1 MIQMLSSMKMKI
13 VMSKFCPQKNCTYR
27 PVLLQYK
34 KRYEVKAKVY
44 RHSVKG
50 QSMLFALL
58 GIAVLAL
65 VIIFGFLYFEEVEEF
80 FISLTQ
86 GQDAVELLE
95 AQGGYTKPR
104 ESLSFG
110 DISLGYMSQEGVQV
124 RKIEDVEEDIAQYTE
139 EALAE
144 CFEDGFEGYTVE
156 QNKAV
161 VAVHFEE
168 EHMLVRTDW
177 ELRFV
182 DEEGERAF
190 DINEINAKITSS
202 FKALFTEAERFLRE
216 APYVDSSQH
225 YYEVYNVSL
234 SVMQAGNESIVS
246 FSQGEEYF
254 ITAFG

>member
-1 MIQMLSSMKMKI
+1 MLNKKE
-13 VMSKFCPQKNCTYR
+13 R
-27 PVLLQYK
+27 YK
-34 KRYEVKAKVY
+34 T
-44 RHSVKG
+44 
-50 QSMLFALL
+50 
-58 GIAVLAL
+58 
-65 VIIFGFLYFEEVEEF
+65 IF
-80 FISLTQ
+80 
-86 GQDAVELLE
+86 LLE
-95 AQGGYTKPR
+95 YELTHPKM
-104 ESLSFG
+104 E
-110 DISLGYMSQEGVQV
+110 
-124 RKIEDVEEDIAQYTE
+124 YTE

-225 YYEVYNVSL
+225 YYEVHNVSL

>member
-1 MIQMLSSMKMKI
+1 
-13 VMSKFCPQKNCTYR
+13 
-27 PVLLQYK
+27 
-34 KRYEVKAKVY
+34 
-44 RHSVKG
+44 
-50 QSMLFALL
+50 MLFALL

-65 VIIFGFLYFEEVEEF
+65 VILFGFLYFEEVEEF

-86 GQDAVELLE
+86 GKDAAEAESFAEECLQDVAQDGLELLE

-225 YYEVYNVSL
+225 YYEVHNVSL

>member
-86 GQDAVELLE
+86 GKDAAEAESFAEECLQDVAQDGLELLE

-124 RKIEDVEEDIAQYTE
+124 QKIEDVEEDIAQ
-139 EALAE
+139 
-144 CFEDGFEGYTVE
+144 YTVE

-202 FKALFTEAERFLRE
+202 FKALFT
-216 APYVDSSQH
+216 
-225 YYEVYNVSL
+225 
-234 SVMQAGNESIVS
+234 
-246 FSQGEEYF
+246 
-254 ITAFG
+254 